1 MWSLVDCEYDISEL
15 FQIIIVVDLC
25 KNYLKI

>member
-1 MWSLVDCEYDISEL
+1 MWSSVDCEYDISEL